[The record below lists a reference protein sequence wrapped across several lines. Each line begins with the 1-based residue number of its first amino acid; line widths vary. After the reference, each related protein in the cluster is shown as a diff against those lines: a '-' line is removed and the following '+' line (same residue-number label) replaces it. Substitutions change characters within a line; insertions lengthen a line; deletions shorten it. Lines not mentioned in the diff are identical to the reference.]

1 MVSGVDVFAAEHMTR
16 GVCYDSDPKE
26 ERAKRGIL
34 PSRRTRRPSENERYG
49 RSLEPRLYYR
59 SDQQPRIFNTTPAT
73 KITTVCSEYTAIPG
87 ATAQKIDSRLSE
99 PSLRG

>member
-26 ERAKRGIL
+26 EKAKRGIL

-49 RSLEPRLYYR
+49 RSLEPRLDYQ
-59 SDQQPRIFNTTPAT
+59 SDQQPKTFNTIPAT

-87 ATAQKIDSRLSE
+87 RTINPIDSRLFEAS
-99 PSLRG
+99 P